1 MKENTKGKFFVGMIV
16 SILAFG
22 FATGAGIFV
31 GSNPLNTIGVMNIT
45 KQGEFPSIP
54 STPNNVGTS
63 YNQQSTN
70 TTTNPTTTTN
80 QPTQTTNTQKTNTK
94 NNTNTQKTD
103 TGSSN
108 TTNK

>member
-1 MKENTKGKFFVGMIV
+1 MKENTKGKLFVGMIISV
-16 SILAFG
+16 LAFG

-45 KQGEFPSIP
+45 KEGEFPSIP

-63 YNQQSTN
+63 NNQQSTN
-70 TTTNPTTTTN
+70 TTTNPTTTKQT
-80 QPTQTTNTQKTNTK
+80 TQTTNTQKTNTK

-103 TGSSN
+103 NGNGN
-108 TTNK
+108 TTK

>member
-1 MKENTKGKFFVGMIV
+1 MKENTKGKLFVGMIISV
-16 SILAFG
+16 LAFG

-31 GSNPLNTIGVMNIT
+31 GSNLLNTIGVMNIT

-63 YNQQSTN
+63 NNQQSTN
-70 TTTNPTTTTN
+70 TTTNPTTTTK
-80 QPTQTTNTQKTNTK
+80 QTTQTTNTQKTDTK

-103 TGSSN
+103 NGNGN
-108 TTNK
+108 TTK

>member
-1 MKENTKGKFFVGMIV
+1 MKENTKGKLFVGMIISV
-16 SILAFG
+16 LAFG

-45 KQGEFPSIP
+45 KEGEFPSIP

-63 YNQQSTN
+63 NNQQSTN
-70 TTTNPTTTTN
+70 TTNPTTTKQT
-80 QPTQTTNTQKTNTK
+80 TQTTNTQKTNTK

-103 TGSSN
+103 NGNGN
-108 TTNK
+108 TTK